1 MGWWVSGFLL
11 AAIVLIVGFVELS
24 DRSGS
29 PAPGAPAG
37 GGLGPAPNVDL
48 SSMTPRQA
56 ADNLFDRV
64 MRAVANGDTTEAT
77 NFLPMAIAAYDLARP
92 LDADGLF
99 HLSLLQRAGQEQGAA
114 LQSALDALSGN
125 PDHLLNLYG
134 AAEASI
140 GLGDSVAARGY
151 YERLLAAWDQEI
163 AADRL
168 EYAEHELL
176 LPLIREDA
184 EAFLSGGGPS

>member
-1 MGWWVSGFLL
+1 MGWWVAGVLL
-11 AAIVLIVGFVELS
+11 AAIVLIVAFVEIS
-24 DRSGS
+24 DRPDPGV
-29 PAPGAPAG
+29 AGAPPG

-56 ADNLFDRV
+56 ADNLFNRV
-64 MRAVANGDTTEAT
+64 MQAVANGDTTEAT
-77 NFLPMAIAAYDLARP
+77 NFLPMAIAAYDMARP
-92 LDADGLF
+92 LDEDGFF
-99 HLSLLQRAGQEQGAA
+99 HLSLLQRAGQDQGAA
-114 LQSALDALSGN
+114 LQSALDGLSTN

-140 GLGDSVAARGY
+140 ALGDSLGARGY
-151 YERLLAAWDQEI
+151 YERLLAAWDREI

-168 EYAEHELL
+168 EYVEHEPL

-184 EAFLSGGGPS
+184 EAFLSGGGPN

>member
-1 MGWWVSGFLL
+1 MGWWVSGVLL
-11 AAIVLIVGFVELS
+11 AVLVVLVAIVELS
-24 DRSGS
+24 DRTEPTVAGT
-29 PAPGAPAG
+29 PPG
-37 GGLGPAPNVDL
+37 GGIGPAPNVDL

-64 MRAVANGDTTEAT
+64 MRAVANGNTTEAT

-99 HLSLLQRAGQEQGAA
+99 HLSLLQRAAQEQEAA
-114 LQSALDALSGN
+114 LQSALDGLAAN

-134 AAEASI
+134 AAEASVA
-140 GLGDSVAARGY
+140 LGDSAAARGY
-151 YERLLAAWDQEI
+151 YERLLAAWDREI

-168 EYAEHELL
+168 EYEEHRAL

-184 EAFLSGGGPS
+184 EAFPSGGSPN